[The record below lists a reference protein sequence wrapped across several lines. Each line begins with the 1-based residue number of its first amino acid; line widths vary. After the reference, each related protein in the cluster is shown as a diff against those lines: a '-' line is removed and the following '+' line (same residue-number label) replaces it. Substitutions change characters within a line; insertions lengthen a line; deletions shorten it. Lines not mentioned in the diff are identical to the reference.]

1 MNELTIEQTN
11 AALSFNCDVSDD
23 VLEEA
28 GGCMNASPSL
38 NQICANTSIPQCP
51 FRW

>member
-38 NQICANTSIPQCP
+38 NCANTSIMQCP
-51 FRW
+51 W